1 MAYLKDISAVLGVS
15 VSTVSKALK
24 GYSDISEDTRKK
36 VIRAAEE
43 LDYSYRGEKNPCAV
57 RRAGGAVAVGAGQ
70 LAVAGVEAVGHHHLE
85 APRAEHGDGGCH
97 LVGADGPGRC
107 GQSHAAAGVEGGWCI
122 HLVG

>member
-43 LDYSYRGEKNPCAV
+43 LDYSYR
-57 RRAGGAVAVGAGQ
+57 
-70 LAVAGVEAVGHHHLE
+70 
-85 APRAEHGDGGCH
+85 
-97 LVGADGPGRC
+97 
-107 GQSHAAAGVEGGWCI
+107 AARW
-122 HLVG
+122 LS